1 MNRFMIRDIFDF
13 MQWMLNLRTY
23 DFKIQ
28 FNIIF
33 ENHVDWIKNEIV
45 YKQIQ
50 FNMSNFREIFHDFM
64 TRNKRLLFEKLLFN
78 VVEFNFDVEFFF
90 KIFWSRFRNNFVDEQ
105 NEWNFFQNLR
115 NDWNIDDFI
124 KWLWKKIEKLE
135 KHKNF
140 VKNHNNQFQWQHN
153 DISKYMKHVID
164 FREKLLIFMHFI
176 DDQLAR
182 VSKILNVRHRNIVRE
197 KHRNIFVENDI
208 IVFVIRNHKNYS
220 LKKNV
225 KIIHRYLF
233 QKIVILLIYY
243 FFLILSFQ
251 QKFELIIWNKFQIF
265 SFLWTLNSQKRAF
278 TSKRMRHCIK
288 REIEFDMKIAL
299 IIQMYREINIVM
311 NRRWVREQNHFV
323 LNEKNENEK
332 WNENDEKKIA
342 NE

>member
-1 MNRFMIRDIFDF
+1 MTNFSKHHRKKFSSITNSFFIIVWHFIRHYDWFHRWRQFFQCDRTRVFEFLHRFIESRNQKKKYENFLICVLIVLSIHQNRWMNSNKYFFILFIVIKINRIMIIQHVCFVNDFFSFNEIDYVFNQNVNQFSFKKNFMLQIMKKMMNRFMIRDIFDF

-78 VVEFNFDVEFFF
+78 VVEFNLDVEFFF

-176 DDQLAR
+176 DD
-182 VSKILNVRHRNIVRE
+182 
-197 KHRNIFVENDI
+197 
-208 IVFVIRNHKNYS
+208 
-220 LKKNV
+220 
-225 KIIHRYLF
+225 
-233 QKIVILLIYY
+233 
-243 FFLILSFQ
+243 
-251 QKFELIIWNKFQIF
+251 
-265 SFLWTLNSQKRAF
+265 
-278 TSKRMRHCIK
+278 
-288 REIEFDMKIAL
+288 
-299 IIQMYREINIVM
+299 
-311 NRRWVREQNHFV
+311 
-323 LNEKNENEK
+323 
-332 WNENDEKKIA
+332 
-342 NE
+342 